1 MNERISNLTLELSPD
16 LTAVGVTISS
26 MNPTFGIHR
35 VLEVQLCHR
44 GTPLHKALITSTP
57 MALDELEAYK
67 CSLTISFYCDL
78 T

>member
-1 MNERISNLTLELSPD
+1 MSEWISNLTLELSPD
-16 LTAVGVTISS
+16 LTAVRVSIPS

-35 VLEVQLCHR
+35 VLELQLCHR
-44 GTPLHKALITSTP
+44 GTPLHKALITSTH

-67 CSLTISFYCDL
+67 CSLTISFYGDL